1 MNSVDTL
8 FVISAI
14 MVPLLLISLNYESI
28 NDFYNIAQPLNDF
41 VLDDW
46 ISSNYPDRFQEIK
59 ELDDSTCF
67 VTPTN
72 NQYCYK
78 KPKGGEDFKSTHPIG
93 DNGISGELHLEPLH
107 NITGYWTM
115 KDITPINQDS
125 AVITFSDNSER
136 YPNDTLDRWHVTEEF
151 EFTKTVKKYDTF
163 VAICSNNGKN
173 LEVMQFL
180 GIITIEKVDYVATW
194 HIGAASEN
202 AVNCKYPQIIQ
213 ASFGVDFGI

>member
-28 NDFYNIAQPLNDF
+28 SDFYNIAQPLNDF

-78 KPKGGEDFKSTHPIG
+78 KPRGSEDFKSTHPIG

-115 KDITPINQDS
+115 KEITPINQDS
-125 AVITFSDNSER
+125 AEITFSDNSER
-136 YPNDTLDRWHVTEEF
+136 YPKNTLDRWHMTEF
-151 EFTKTVKKYDTF
+151 EFTKIIKKYDTF